1 MADIKKAWKQTA
13 KSFILAFNDLGVSL
27 AESAKLGIDK
37 AVEWARKDNPHYEA
51 EGAEVPTP
59 EEPVAEAAPEDDA
72 EPANEA
78 EPAAETTASAE

>member
-1 MADIKKAWKQTA
+1 MADIKNAWKQTA

-51 EGAEVPTP
+51 EGAEIPTP
-59 EEPVAEAAPEDDA
+59 EEPAPEEAA
-72 EPANEA
+72 EPAKEA
-78 EPAAETTASAE
+78 EPAAEEPVSAE